1 MLFHSA
7 AFLFFFL
14 PTTLAFFLILKRFG
28 YGRASMIFIGLASLF
43 FYGWWDS
50 RYLALLLIS
59 TVFNFAI
66 GRHLTKSGAHKPLLI
81 IGIAGNLAC
90 LGWFK
95 YCNFFI
101 ENLNLILPGN
111 ITAQTIILPLGISFF
126 TFQQIAYL
134 VDAHKGKADE
144 HNFIEYLV
152 FVTFFPQLI
161 AGPIVHHKTMMPQ
174 FHEHPVRDY
183 DWTRAAMGLTLFS
196 IGLFKKV
203 MLADEFAAYGT
214 PVFAAVQG
222 GAEMSFLESWGGA
235 LAYTLQ
241 LYFDFSGYSDMAI
254 GLGLMFGIRL
264 PMNFN
269 SPYKA
274 TSIIEFWQRWHIT
287 LSQFLKDYLYIPLGG
302 NRKGDIRRYTNLF
315 ITMLL
320 GGLWHGAGWTFIF
333 WGGLHGLFISINHL
347 WRKICPGAFER
358 SPIGKIGAWLIT
370 MMAIIIAWIFF
381 RAENIQTAMGI
392 LSGMV
397 GLNGFSTMENGEYAG
412 ILKSLDIFPLSL
424 LGFAIVLGLPN
435 SLQLIAAREGTE
447 DKKWYSWD
455 MNKKWIALTA
465 IMLTVSLYFIIYKM
479 NRVNEFIYF
488 QF

>member
-14 PTTLAFFLILKRFG
+14 PATLAMFLLLKRFG
-28 YGRASMIFIGLASLF
+28 YGRASMAFIGLASLF
-43 FYGWWDS
+43 FYGWWDP
-50 RYLALLLIS
+50 RYLLLLLGSIA
-59 TVFNFAI
+59 FNFMI
-66 GRHLTKSGAHKPLLI
+66 GQRLTRKGAHKPLLI
-81 IGIAGNLAC
+81 LGIAGNLAC

-101 ENLNLILPGN
+101 ETANVFLPGD
-111 ITAQTIILPLGISFF
+111 IGLQSIILPLGISFF

-134 VDAHKGKADE
+134 VDAHKGEADE
-144 HNFIEYLV
+144 HDFIEYLV

-161 AGPIVHHKTMMPQ
+161 AGPIVHHKHMMPQ
-174 FHEHPVRDY
+174 FHDHPVRDY
-183 DWTRAAMGLTLFS
+183 DWTRAAMGLTLFT

-203 MLADEFAAYGT
+203 VLADEYASYGT

-222 GAEMSFLESWGGA
+222 GAEMSFLEAWGGG

-274 TSIIEFWQRWHIT
+274 RSIIEFWQRWHIT
-287 LSQFLKDYLYIPLGG
+287 LTKFLRDYLYIPLGG
-302 NRKGDIRRYTNLF
+302 NRKGETRRHINIV

-320 GGLWHGAGWTFIF
+320 GGLWHGAGWTFVI
-333 WGGLHGLFISINHL
+333 WGGLHGLFIVINHIWHTTL
-347 WRKICPGAFER
+347 PNFFKGV
-358 SPIGKIGAWLIT
+358 IGTAVSWSIT
-370 MMAIIIAWIFF
+370 MLAFIVSLTIF
-381 RAENIQTAMGI
+381 RAESLVPAGEMVA
-392 LSGMV
+392 GMM
-397 GLNGFSTMENGEYAG
+397 GLNGYAG
-412 ILKSLDIFPLSL
+412 PREGERIGSLLSADIFPLAL
-424 LGFAIVLGLPN
+424 LGFFIVLALPN
-435 SLQLIAAREGTE
+435 SMQMIEAAEGKSE
-447 DKKWYSWD
+447 AKWYSWAL
-455 MNKKWIALTA
+455 NKKWLGFTIIT
-465 IMLTVSLYFIIYKM
+465 LTVTLYFIIYKM